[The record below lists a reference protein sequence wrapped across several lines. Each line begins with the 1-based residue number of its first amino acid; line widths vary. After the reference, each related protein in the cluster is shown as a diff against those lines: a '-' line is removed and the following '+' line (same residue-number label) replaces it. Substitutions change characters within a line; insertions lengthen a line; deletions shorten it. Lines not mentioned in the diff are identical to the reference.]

1 MGEIKKVW
9 NEEDNSL
16 YLSYPSKE
24 FGELENSVYSVNL
37 DNFGRFY
44 LTKISD
50 GFTFDYKIYGLET
63 KLVNRI
69 LKTYEATKGNLGIL
83 LNGLKGTGKTVSS
96 KIIASK
102 LNQPILLIDKKIDG
116 IHNFLNSITQNIT
129 IFIDEYEKVFGET
142 TSMLTIMDG
151 ALNSNYR
158 RVFLLTTN
166 DLYID
171 KNLIQRP
178 GRIRYLKK
186 FVDLTPEVVSEIVE
200 DILVYS
206 EFKSECIKFIS
217 NLETITVDI
226 VKAVVNEVNI
236 HNEGPSAF
244 EDVFNV
250 KKLNGRYNLSIKDT
264 NGEVSELATGV
275 SIYPNPTYNENSVG
289 RNFEI
294 GDQYIGT
301 ISKVLNWTTV
311 EISPFEG
318 NKGQKLGFDEPII
331 VSVSDAN
338 IVNYSFAYD
347 TFGSSLVDIPK
358 IGKSELGKT
367 LLNKIEEDR
376 ENSGNEEDNELGIQ
390 PAISEDKW

>member
-1 MGEIKKVW
+1 MSEIKKVW
-9 NEEDNSL
+9 NDEDNRL
-16 YLSYPSKE
+16 YLSFPSKE
-24 FGELENSVYSVNL
+24 FGDLENAVYTVNI
-37 DNFGRFY
+37 DDFGRFY
-44 LTKISD
+44 LLKISD

-102 LNQPILLIDKKIDG
+102 LNQPILLIDKKIEG

-151 ALNSNYR
+151 ALNSDYR

-166 DLYID
+166 DLFID

-200 DILVYS
+200 DILVYP

-264 NGEVSELATGV
+264 NGVVSELATGV

-294 GDQYIGT
+294 DDQYIGT

-331 VSVSDAN
+331 LSVSDAN

-347 TFGSSLVDIPK
+347 TFGSSLVDVPK

-367 LLNKIEEDR
+367 LLNKIEKAR
-376 ENSGNEEDNELGIQ
+376 QNEDNEG
-390 PAISEDKW
+390 